1 MQPQSWTAV
10 TGNPL
15 LSITFLTASACP
27 ASLLS
32 TSSCGDLLGVK
43 SRPGLDV
50 LLLMRKSCGSV
61 LLLLLLDHPSMGKK
75 EMTSPSPVHLSK
87 EFPGVVAP
95 VCSVAVWLSVLLMV
109 YLLLHLFSALCKS
122 MLLK

>member
-1 MQPQSWTAV
+1 MWSMVQPQSWTAV

-15 LSITFLTASACP
+15 LNSTFLTASACP

-50 LLLMRKSCGSV
+50 LLLMSKNHGSV
-61 LLLLLLDHPSMGKK
+61 LLLLLLDHPL
-75 EMTSPSPVHLSK
+75 V
-87 EFPGVVAP
+87 FPGAGEERDDFSLTCSPLQRVCRSGCSCLFCGCLAECVVDGLSPAAP
-95 VCSVAVWLSVLLMV
+95 L
-109 YLLLHLFSALCKS
+109 
-122 MLLK
+122 